1 MQKIYSFNLLGKMQ
15 IKTTIDFHGVEL
27 YAIGTY
33 TKPETDIGYTGE
45 VELEEVVYEGVNVLQ
60 LLIASNSL
68 NEITDLVFEKVRSD

>member
-1 MQKIYSFNLLGKMQ
+1 MQ

-33 TKPETDIGYTGE
+33 TKPETDIGYAGE
-45 VELEEVVYEGVNVLQ
+45 VEIEEVVYEGVNVLQ